1 MSADARILWR
11 ANASR
16 SDWSGGEPLRRVLA
30 GAAHLGLIGPPN
42 RVEPAPKKNPRRLV
56 GVAPGDE
63 LAEAILAA
71 ARREGRGAAVTVG
84 GDDPAPWELY
94 WNLYPF
100 DRESGW
106 VDGLNNLSL
115 WFDRSRVTGPAAS
128 DALIETFFDACVG
141 CGIEHAMIHPWRHS
155 KLFAYEH
162 YEPPVTNSLQF
173 YGVYWANFLG
183 PGHIEEFDLS
193 RLRDLDARE
202 VRWDGDKGLLVV
214 ATPDVATADAP
225 EAEPVLL
232 RLNERFRAALR
243 PDARW
248 R

>member
-1 MSADARILWR
+1 MSAETKILWR

-30 GAAHLGLIGPPN
+30 GAARLGLIGPPS
-42 RVEPAPKKNPRRLV
+42 RVEPATKSTRSVL
-56 GVAPGDE
+56 GAAPGDA

-71 ARREGRGAAVTVG
+71 ARRDGRGVALTVG

-94 WNLYPF
+94 WNLFPF

-115 WFDRSRVTGPAAS
+115 WFDRSRVTGPGASAALLE
-128 DALIETFFDACVG
+128 AFFAACAG
-141 CGIEHAMIHPWRHS
+141 GGIEHAMIHPARHAA
-155 KLFAYEH
+155 LFADEH
-162 YEPPVTNSLQF
+162 YEPPVTNSVQF
-173 YGVYWANFLG
+173 YGVFWANFLG

-193 RLRDLDARE
+193 RLQDLEARE
-202 VRWDGDKGLLVV
+202 VRWDGAEGLMVV
-214 ATPDVATADAP
+214 ATPDLATADAP